1 MPKRIFEI
9 NTFQAGIISD
19 PQDELD
25 IPPSAASTSLNI
37 DPLHSGDL
45 KGIPEVQV
53 LKDTGF
59 ENPFSAISYTRGNS
73 YTALESSVT
82 QYTNA
87 PPNNEQG

>member
-25 IPPSAASTSLNI
+25 IPSSAASTSLNI
-37 DPLHSGDL
+37 DPLNDGDL
-45 KGIPEVQV
+45 KGIPEVQL

-59 ENPFSAISYTRGNS
+59 ENPFSTISYTRGNS
-73 YTALESSVT
+73 YTVAENQVG
-82 QYTNA
+82 QYNAA
-87 PPNNEQG
+87 PPNNESG